1 MATDALKDQVVLL
14 TGASSGIGWA
24 AALEFARHGARLA
37 LAARREE
44 KLRKLA
50 ALLGSLK
57 AESLVLPCDVSEP
70 RQSQAALEAVLKR
83 WGRLDILVNNA
94 GINSN
99 RRFHEQPWEEAE
111 GILRTNYLG
120 AAFLIHAA
128 LPVLLRQKKGHVVN
142 ISSIAGLL
150 GLPYMA
156 SYCASKFALTGLTE
170 ALRREYY
177 ESGVT
182 FTLLCPGTV
191 DTPMASESLK
201 DERLA
206 SLARPKTAE
215 QVARK
220 IISCCLRRSPEL
232 IYGDAPGFLL
242 RLSKFI
248 PGLVDWVIHQ
258 GAKRVHPLGRSVRPR

>member
-1 MATDALKDQVVLL
+1 MATDALQDQVVLL

-24 AALEFARHGARLA
+24 AALEFAGHGARLA
-37 LAARREE
+37 LAARREG
-44 KLRKLA
+44 KLRELA
-50 ALLGSLK
+50 GLLEARK
-57 AESLVLPCDVSEP
+57 AECLVLPCDVSEP
-70 RQSQAALEAVLKR
+70 RQARAALEALLKR

-94 GINSN
+94 GINSS

-120 AAFLIHAA
+120 SAFLIHAA
-128 LPVLLRQKKGHVVN
+128 LPVMLSQGRGHVVN
-142 ISSIAGLL
+142 VSSIAGLL

-182 FTLLCPGTV
+182 FSLLCPGTV
-191 DTPMASESLK
+191 DTPMAGESLK
-201 DERLA
+201 DERLG
-206 SLARPKTAE
+206 LLIRPKTAE

-232 IYGDAPGFLL
+232 IYGEAPGFLL
-242 RLSKFI
+242 RLSKFL
-248 PGLVDWVIHQ
+248 PAFVDWVIHQ
-258 GAKRVHPLGRSVRPR
+258 GAKRVHPLGRRET